1 MKVWVILWQ
10 TPEKCS
16 CGIGGVFHSLE
27 TAKEYLPDLFEAG
40 EVIEEEENRSN
51 TYLCYT
57 NYSTYSIEC
66 HIIPPV

>member
-10 TPEKCS
+10 TPEQCL

-27 TAKEYLPDLFEAG
+27 AAKEYLPDLFEAG
-40 EVIEEEENRSN
+40 EVIEEEETSRGA
-51 TYLCYT
+51 YLYYT

-66 HIIPPV
+66 HTIPPV

>member
-16 CGIGGVFHSLE
+16 CGIGGVFYSLE
-27 TAKEYLPDLFEAG
+27 TAKEYLSDLFEAD
-40 EVIEEEENRSN
+40 EVIEEEENKSN

-66 HIIPPV
+66 HIILPV